1 MPAAPCP
8 PSASPAPASYEP
20 APSAPERSERSER
33 PERSGPFTPS
43 GPAERFGPSQPST
56 PSGRRRVQR
65 PRRPDRD
72 RPAEPRSGVA
82 LVAALLGFTVITI
95 DVSAV
100 NIALPAIRDSL
111 SGGMAGLQWVV
122 DAYTLMFAALML
134 SAGALSDRVGAR
146 RAYAWGVA
154 LFTLASL
161 GCALASGIGVLV
173 AARVAQGGAAAVVMP
188 ASLALVRQAYDDA
201 RARARAIAL
210 WTVGG
215 SVAMAAGPV
224 LGGLLTD
231 AAGWR
236 AVFLLN
242 LPIGVAVLGL
252 LARVQRSPRRPASL
266 DGGGQLTAV
275 LALAGLAFAVIEG
288 GRLGWTS
295 VPVVAAAVTAVA
307 AGFGF
312 RAVEARHPR
321 PMVPLTML
329 ADRRVAV
336 PLAVGFAVNAAFY
349 GGIFLLGLYYQ
360 QLRGMSGIEAG
371 LMFVPMSAV
380 VTATNL
386 VSPRLA
392 ERVGRRPVIVAGMLV
407 FTGAMLAMLPLAAHT
422 QVWLVLVL
430 LVPLSVGGALAVP
443 ALTALLMD
451 SVPAERVGTASGL
464 LNSLRQTGG
473 ALAVALFGGLLA
485 GTGGGFS
492 LSGMRVGLL
501 AVAALLLVT
510 AALARVAL
518 PRD

>member
-1 MPAAPCP
+1 M
-8 PSASPAPASYEP
+8 
-20 APSAPERSERSER
+20 
-33 PERSGPFTPS
+33 
-43 GPAERFGPSQPST
+43 
-56 PSGRRRVQR
+56 
-65 PRRPDRD
+65 
-72 RPAEPRSGVA
+72 
-82 LVAALLGFTVITI
+82 LGFTVITI

-100 NIALPAIRDSL
+100 NIALPAIGTSL
-111 SGGMAGLQWVV
+111 RGGMTGLQWVV

-134 SAGALSDRVGAR
+134 SAGALSDRAGAR

-161 GCALASGIGVLV
+161 GCALAPGIGVLV
-173 AARVAQGGAAAVVMP
+173 GARVAQGAAAAVVMP
-188 ASLALVRQAYDDA
+188 ASLALIRQAYDDA

-224 LGGLLTD
+224 LGGLLTES
-231 AAGWR
+231 AGWR

-242 LPIGVAVLGL
+242 LPVGAVILGL
-252 LARVQRSPRRPASL
+252 LVRVERSARRPAAVDL
-266 DGGGQLTAV
+266 GGQLTAV

-288 GRLGWTS
+288 GHLGWTS
-295 VPVVAAAVTAVA
+295 APVLAAGAVA
-307 AGFGF
+307 VASGFAF
-312 RAVEARHPR
+312 RAVEARHR
-321 PMVPLTML
+321 QPMVPLAML
-329 ADRRVAV
+329 ADRRVSV

-371 LMFVPMSAV
+371 LMFVPMSVV

-392 ERVGRRPVIVAGMLV
+392 ERIGRRPVIVAGQLI

-422 QVWLVLVL
+422 PVWLVLVL
-430 LVPLSVGGALAVP
+430 LLPLSIGGALIVP

-451 SVPAERVGTASGL
+451 AVPGERAGTASGM
-464 LNSLRQTGG
+464 LNSFRQTGG

-485 GTGGGFS
+485 GAGGGFS
-492 LSGMRVGLL
+492 LPGMRIGLL

-510 AALARVAL
+510 AAGSRLLL
-518 PRD
+518 PRG

>member
-1 MPAAPCP
+1 MPAIP
-8 PSASPAPASYEP
+8 ASPASSPSTRRPEPNRSRP
-20 APSAPERSERSER
+20 APP
-33 PERSGPFTPS
+33 TPS
-43 GPAERFGPSQPST
+43 GT
-56 PSGRRRVQR
+56 PGV
-65 PRRPDRD
+65 PRRG
-72 RPAEPRSGVA
+72 GVA
-82 LVAALLGFTVITI
+82 LVASLLGFTVITI

-100 NIALPAIRDSL
+100 NIALPAIRESL

-134 SAGALSDRVGAR
+134 SAGALADRAGAR

-154 LFTLASL
+154 LFTVASL
-161 GCALASGIGVLV
+161 GCALAPGIGVLV
-173 AARVAQGGAAAVVMP
+173 AARVAQGAAAAIVMP
-188 ASLALVRQAYDDA
+188 ASLALIRQAYDDA

-231 AAGWR
+231 SAGWR

-242 LPIGVAVLGL
+242 LPVGLVILGL
-252 LARVQRSPRRPASL
+252 LTRVPRSPRRPAAL

-288 GRLGWTS
+288 GHQGWTS
-295 VPVVAAAVTAVA
+295 GPVLVAAALAVVSGCA
-307 AGFGF
+307 F
-312 RAVEARHPR
+312 RVVEARHR
-321 PMVPLTML
+321 QPMVPLSML
-329 ADRRVAV
+329 TDRRVAV

-360 QLRGMSGIEAG
+360 QLRGMSAVAAG

-386 VSPRLA
+386 LSPRLA
-392 ERVGRRPVIVAGMLV
+392 ERFGRRPVIVAGQLV
-407 FTGAMLAMLPLAAHT
+407 FTGAMLALLPLAAHT
-422 QVWLVLVL
+422 PVWLVLVL
-430 LVPLSVGGALAVP
+430 LLPLSVGGAVAVP

-451 SVPAERVGTASGL
+451 AVPAERAGTASGL

-473 ALAVALFGGLLA
+473 ALAVALFGSLLA
-485 GTGGGFS
+485 GPGGDFS
-492 LSGMRVGLL
+492 LPGMRVGLV
-501 AVAALLLVT
+501 AVAALLLAT
-510 AALARVAL
+510 AGLSRLLL
-518 PRD
+518 PRG

>member
-1 MPAAPCP
+1 MPAI
-8 PSASPAPASYEP
+8 SSSSSSPAPSTAP
-20 APSAPERSERSER
+20 AVGHRNEPSAP
-33 PERSGPFTPS
+33 TL
-43 GPAERFGPSQPST
+43 
-56 PSGRRRVQR
+56 RRREPDRSRPAPPPTDAPAV
-65 PRRPDRD
+65 PRRG
-72 RPAEPRSGVA
+72 GVA
-82 LVAALLGFTVITI
+82 LIASLLGFTVITI

-111 SGGMAGLQWVV
+111 SGGMTGLQWVV

-134 SAGALSDRVGAR
+134 SAGALADRAGAR

-161 GCALASGIGVLV
+161 GCALAPGIGVLV
-173 AARVAQGGAAAVVMP
+173 AARVAQGAAAAIVMP
-188 ASLALVRQAYDDA
+188 ASLALIRQAYDDA

-231 AAGWR
+231 SAGWR

-242 LPIGVAVLGL
+242 LPVGMVILSL
-252 LARVQRSPRRPASL
+252 LTRVERSPRRPAAL

-288 GRLGWTS
+288 GHRGWTS
-295 VPVVAAAVTAVA
+295 GPVLVAAALAVVSGWA
-307 AGFGF
+307 F
-312 RAVEARHPR
+312 RVVEARHR
-321 PMVPLTML
+321 QPMVPLSML
-329 ADRRVAV
+329 TDRRVAV
-336 PLAVGFAVNAAFY
+336 TLAVGFAVNAAFY

-360 QLRGMSGIEAG
+360 QLRGMSAIAAG

-386 VSPRLA
+386 LSPRLA
-392 ERVGRRPVIVAGMLV
+392 ERIGRRPVIVAGQLI
-407 FTGAMLAMLPLAAHT
+407 FAGAMLALLPLAAHT
-422 QVWLVLVL
+422 PVWLVLVL
-430 LVPLSVGGALAVP
+430 LLPLSIGGAVAVP

-451 SVPAERVGTASGL
+451 AVPAERAGTASGL

-473 ALAVALFGGLLA
+473 ALAVALFGSLLA
-485 GTGGGFS
+485 GPGGDFS
-492 LSGMRVGLL
+492 LPGMRVGLA

-510 AALARVAL
+510 TGLSRLLL
-518 PRD
+518 PRG

>member
-1 MPAAPCP
+1 MPAT
-8 PSASPAPASYEP
+8 PAP
-20 APSAPERSERSER
+20 
-33 PERSGPFTPS
+33 TPTL
-43 GPAERFGPSQPST
+43 Q
-56 PSGRRRVQR
+56 RRQ
-65 PRRPDRD
+65 PDRA
-72 RPAEPRSGVA
+72 RPAAQRRSGVT
-82 LVAALLGFTVITI
+82 LVASLLGFTVITI

-111 SGGMAGLQWVV
+111 SGGMTGLQWVV

-134 SAGALSDRVGAR
+134 SAGALADRVGAR

-161 GCALASGIGVLV
+161 GCALAPGIGVLV

-188 ASLALVRQAYDDA
+188 ASLALIRQTYEDP

-231 AAGWR
+231 SVGWR

-242 LPIGVAVLGL
+242 LPVGAVILGL
-252 LARVQRSPRRPASL
+252 LIRVPRSPRRPAAL

-288 GRLGWTS
+288 GHLGWTS
-295 VPVVAAAVTAVA
+295 GPVLAAGALAVA
-307 AGFGF
+307 SGCAF
-312 RAVEARHPR
+312 RAIEARHR
-321 PMVPLTML
+321 QPMVPLGVL
-329 ADRRVAV
+329 RDRRVAV

-360 QLRGMSGIEAG
+360 QLRGMPGIAAG
-371 LMFVPMSAV
+371 LMFVPMSVV

-392 ERVGRRPVIVAGMLV
+392 ERVGRRPVIVAGQLV
-407 FTGAMLAMLPLAAHT
+407 FTAAMLAMLPLAAHT
-422 QVWLVLVL
+422 PVWLVLVL
-430 LVPLSVGGALAVP
+430 LLPLSIGGALVVP

-451 SVPAERVGTASGL
+451 AVPAERSGTASGL

-473 ALAVALFGGLLA
+473 ALAVALFGSLLS
-485 GTGGGFS
+485 GPGGDFS
-492 LSGMRVGLL
+492 LPGMRLGLL
-501 AVAALLLVT
+501 AVAALLLAT
-510 AALARVAL
+510 AALSRLLL
-518 PRD
+518 PRG